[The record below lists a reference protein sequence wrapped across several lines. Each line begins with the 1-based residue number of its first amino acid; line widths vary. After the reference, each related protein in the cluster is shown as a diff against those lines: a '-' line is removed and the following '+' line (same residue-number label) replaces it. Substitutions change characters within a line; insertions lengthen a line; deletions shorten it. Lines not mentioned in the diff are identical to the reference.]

1 MVNGLEIV
9 ALKNPATI
17 ASSSPKLVRT
27 VVEPLSTVMKSN
39 DTVRCCCCPSDGD
52 ATNNNDHANPN
63 TDIHASVRR
72 IASSF
77 RSNRPAL
84 LKTGPPR

>member
-1 MVNGLEIV
+1 MGNGLEIV

-27 VVEPLSTVMKSN
+27 VVEPLATVMKSN
-39 DTVRCCCCPSDGD
+39 DTVRCCCCPPAGD

-63 TDIHASVRR
+63 TDVHASARL
-72 IASSF
+72 IAISF
-77 RSNRPAL
+77 PA
-84 LKTGPPR
+84 K